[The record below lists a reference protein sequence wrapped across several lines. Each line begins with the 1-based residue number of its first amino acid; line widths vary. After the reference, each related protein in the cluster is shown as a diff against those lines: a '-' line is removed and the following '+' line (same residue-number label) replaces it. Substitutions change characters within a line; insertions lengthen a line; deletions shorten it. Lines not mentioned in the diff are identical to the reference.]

1 MSLQLQMI
9 GTGSAF
15 AKKYFNNNALWTC
28 SGFALLVDAGNTAPR
43 ALHELNMKPD
53 ELDAVLITHL
63 HSDHVGGL
71 EELALQMRY
80 VYGRK
85 LRLLLPAAL
94 EAPIWEHTLKGGM
107 ENTGEHLNR
116 LADYF
121 DVELLEEGRP
131 SEIHPGFR
139 IEIIRTPHIA
149 GKPSFSL
156 FVNDTIFYSAD
167 MIFQPELILNE
178 VVGQR
183 DCRHI
188 FHDCQLEGPGVVH
201 AALEELLTLPESVQS
216 RIRLMHYGDS
226 MPAYVGKTGKMSFI
240 KQHQIYTL

>member
-1 MSLQLQMI
+1 MI

-28 SGFALLVDAGNTAPR
+28 GGFTLLVDAGNTAPR

-107 ENTGEHLNR
+107 ENTGENLNR

-131 SEIHPGFR
+131 LEIHPGFS
-139 IEIIRTPHIA
+139 IEIIRTPHIG

-156 FVNDTIFYSAD
+156 FVNDSIFYSAD
-167 MIFQPELILNE
+167 MIFQPELLLNE
-178 VVGQR
+178 VVGKR